1 MSTQPDTSNPQ
12 PAHPQAPPQQAPYQQ
27 APPPQGPYPQAP
39 YQQGP
44 YPQGQYQQAPYQQ
57 GQYQQAPYQQA
68 PYQQAPYQQAPY
80 QQAPRSSGSRPWIVV
95 AGLAVV
101 VAVIALGA
109 ALFLTHS
116 SSTHPTPASTS
127 TSGPVKPTH
136 PPISPPPLKP
146 TNGTGN

>member
-1 MSTQPDTSNPQ
+1 MSTQPDTSNRQ
-12 PAHPQAPPQQAPYQQ
+12 PAHPQAPYQQ
-27 APPPQGPYPQAP
+27 APSPQAPSPQAP

-44 YPQGQYQQAPYQQ
+44 YQQGPYQQ
-57 GQYQQAPYQQA
+57 GPYQQG
-68 PYQQAPYQQAPY
+68 PYQQGPYPQG
-80 QQAPRSSGSRPWIVV
+80 PRSSGSRPWIVV

-116 SSTHPTPASTS
+116 SCTAPTPAGTS
-127 TSGPVKPTH
+127 TSVPVKPTH

-146 TNGTGN
+146 TNGIGN

>member
-1 MSTQPDTSNPQ
+1 MSTQPDTSNSQ
-12 PAHPQAPPQQAPYQQ
+12 PAHSQAPY
-27 APPPQGPYPQAP
+27 PQGPYPQSPYQQAP

-44 YPQGQYQQAPYQQ
+44 YQQGPYQQ
-57 GQYQQAPYQQA
+57 T
-68 PYQQAPYQQAPY
+68 PY

-116 SSTHPTPASTS
+116 SSTHPTPAGTS
-127 TSGPVKPTH
+127 TSAPVKPTH

-146 TNGTGN
+146 TNGTSN